1 MGNNS
6 QDSKSLVGLN
16 VGSRKMIYSI
26 KKHSFKKTNFR
37 RSVTLLCSLFFF
49 LFSFLST
56 GQEVTSSIDS
66 TKIKIGEELLYTI
79 NVQVD
84 STDVVVFPEEQT
96 FGPLE
101 MIESYK
107 TDTTFEATKYRL
119 IKKYGLTQ
127 FDSGR
132 YTIPPQRIF
141 INNQPFLTDSIRVE
155 VKDVVVDTTKQKM
168 FDIKPA
174 VEVKG
179 PPFDWLLLLY
189 WLLPILAI
197 IALAV
202 YLFQRKKR
210 KDAAEKQLPPYEEA
224 IFALKKLDNSQ
235 LLKENKS
242 KEYYSSLTEIV
253 KRYLDR
259 EVDESALESTSN
271 ELITRLMMHKDAGNF
286 DFDLETIRK
295 LDMIFKR
302 ADLVKFAKM
311 NQQVGQAEVDRE
323 TIEEIINETHEVIP
337 EPSEEELLKNQ
348 EYLERLHKRKV
359 RRKWILGISGVLVA
373 IFLAGIVYGSISG
386 FDNLKDKVFG
396 NQLREL
402 SEGRWIKSEY
412 GNPAVIIETPKVLV
426 RTEAPITNADESAIS
441 GRDFFTYGKMTS
453 PLFIMVSTTQ
463 FSQEQDIALEAAL
476 EGVLSE
482 LERSGAKNLLVK
494 RDDFETDKGIKG
506 IKAYGEFNVQVADN
520 KVLKETSSYELLLF
534 AQQNGLQEVL
544 IVYHDDGKYA
554 EKIIKR
560 MEASI
565 ELEILE
571 KDGK

>member
-1 MGNNS
+1 MIRNIKQRTIVCPKLMDS
-6 QDSKSLVGLN
+6 Q
-16 VGSRKMIYSI
+16 
-26 KKHSFKKTNFR
+26 
-37 RSVTLLCSLFFF
+37 TLLISFFF
-49 LFSFLST
+49 VLFGFLST
-56 GQEVTSSIDS
+56 AQEVTSSIDS
-66 TKIKIGEELLYTI
+66 TKIRIGEEIIYTI
-79 NVQVD
+79 NVQAD
-84 STDVVVFPEEQT
+84 STDVVIFPEEQT

-107 TDTTFEATKYRL
+107 TDTTFEAAKYRL

-141 INNQPFLTDSIRVE
+141 INNQPFFTDSIKVE

-179 PPFDWLLLLY
+179 PPFNWLLLLY
-189 WLLPILAI
+189 WLLPII
-197 IALAV
+197 GVIALTV

-235 LLKENKS
+235 LLKENRS
-242 KEYYSSLTEIV
+242 KDYYTSLTEIV

-259 EVDESALESTSN
+259 EVDESALESTSD

-311 NQQVGQAEVDRE
+311 NQQVGQAEVDRK

-337 EPSEEELLKNQ
+337 EPTEDELLRNQ
-348 EYLERLHKRKV
+348 EYLEKIRQRKL

-373 IFLAGIVYGSISG
+373 IFLAGIIYGSLAG

-396 NQLREL
+396 NELREL
-402 SEGRWIKSEY
+402 TEGRWIKSEY

-426 RTEAPITNADESAIS
+426 RTEAPITNADESVVS

-453 PLFIMVSTTQ
+453 PLFIMISTTQ
-463 FSQEQDIALEAAL
+463 FSQQQDIALETAL
-476 EGVLSE
+476 EAVLNE
-482 LERSGAKNLLVK
+482 LEKSGAKNLLVK
-494 RDDFETDKGIKG
+494 RDDFETEKGIKG
-506 IKAYGEFNVQVADN
+506 LKAYGEFNVQVSDK
-520 KVLKETSSYELLLF
+520 KVLSQTSTYELLLF
-534 AQQNGLQEVL
+534 AQENGLQEVL
-544 IVYHDDGKYA
+544 IVYQDDGKYA
-554 EKIIKR
+554 EEILKR
-560 MEASI
+560 IEASI
-565 ELEILE
+565 ELEILGN
-571 KDGK
+571 DGK